1 LVLRLFYFF
10 VLTLP
15 LAAEAACPKSIAGSY
30 IIYGTKSSPTIVSG
44 RAGLLTLGAPSSGV
58 GFVSSVTFI
67 YNDIVSGSDSVSGE
81 TSPAAQNAARYTYDG
96 RCQGYVWQTDE
107 EDPSKLQVDFLL
119 VSDSGAQIVIVD
131 GPTGVAKN
139 SAGNPVT
146 PLPTSWQN
154 SSGQT
159 GVLTLRKQ

>member
-1 LVLRLFYFF
+1 MPRLFYLF
-10 VLTLP
+10 VLALP
-15 LAAEAACPKSIAGSY
+15 LAAEAACPKSIAGNY
-30 IIYGTKSSPTIVSG
+30 VIHGTKSSPTLVSG
-44 RAGLLTLGAPSSGV
+44 RAGTLSLGAVASGV
-58 GFVSSVTFI
+58 GSVSPGAFV

-81 TSPAAQNAARYTYDG
+81 MSPAVPNAARYTYDG

-107 EDPSKLQVDFLL
+107 EDPSKLQVDFLF

-154 SSGQT
+154 PSGQT
-159 GVLTLRKQ
+159 GVLNLRKQ

>member
-1 LVLRLFYFF
+1 MLRLLCLLALVL
-10 VLTLP
+10 P
-15 LAAEAACPKSIAGSY
+15 IAAEAACPKSIAGSY
-30 IIYGTKSSPTIVSG
+30 IVYGSKSSPTLVSG
-44 RAGLLTLGAPSSGV
+44 RGGVVTLGALSSGV
-58 GFVSSVTFI
+58 GSVSSAVFI

-81 TSPAAQNAARYTYDG
+81 MSPAVPNAARYTYDG

-107 EDPSKLQVDFLL
+107 EDSSKLQVDFLF

-154 SSGQT
+154 PSGQT
-159 GVLTLRKQ
+159 GVIVLRKQ